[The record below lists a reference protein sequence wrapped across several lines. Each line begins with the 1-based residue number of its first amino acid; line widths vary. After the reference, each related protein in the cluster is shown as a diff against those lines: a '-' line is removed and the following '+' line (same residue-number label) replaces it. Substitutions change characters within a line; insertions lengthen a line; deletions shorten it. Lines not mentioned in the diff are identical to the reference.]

1 VTSRERLQ
9 CAIARQIPDRVPL
22 DLGGSITGLTLA
34 FTQAL
39 CRFLGIEK
47 ELKVIVKPL
56 QLVEPPEEILAR
68 LHIDTRY
75 VRPSFPGQSGKEDE
89 YIDEWG
95 VRRRLASNGF
105 YYDIVEHPL
114 REGTLREIER
124 FPWPE
129 PGNEELFLGLRER
142 AETLYRHTDY
152 AIIGDPLSPALFE
165 PAWYLRGMDNFL
177 VDLVQNR
184 TYAERLLDTLLEF
197 QLQFFGKFLSQVG
210 DFIQVIMLGDDLG
223 TQRAP
228 LIAPE
233 LYREIIKPRHRKLF
247 AFIKSHTDAKIFLHS
262 CGAIRPLIPD
272 FIDAGVEIL
281 HPLQPLAWGMEHEQI
296 KTQYGDRLSF
306 WGGIDVQEALPG
318 SREGVRAEVN
328 HRIKVLGYGGGY
340 VLSPAHNIQPDVPP
354 ENVLTLFDC
363 AVSAGVYGGDNG

>member
-1 VTSRERLQ
+1 
-9 CAIARQIPDRVPL
+9 
-22 DLGGSITGLTLA
+22 
-34 FTQAL
+34 
-39 CRFLGIEK
+39 
-47 ELKVIVKPL
+47 
-56 QLVEPPEEILAR
+56 
-68 LHIDTRY
+68 
-75 VRPSFPGQSGKEDE
+75 
-89 YIDEWG
+89 
-95 VRRRLASNGF
+95 
-105 YYDIVEHPL
+105 
-114 REGTLREIER
+114 
-124 FPWPE
+124 
-129 PGNEELFLGLRER
+129 
-142 AETLYRHTDY
+142 
-152 AIIGDPLSPALFE
+152 
-165 PAWYLRGMDNFL
+165 MDNFL

-306 WGGIDVQEALPG
+306 WGV
-318 SREGVRAEVN
+318 
-328 HRIKVLGYGGGY
+328 
-340 VLSPAHNIQPDVPP
+340 
-354 ENVLTLFDC
+354 
-363 AVSAGVYGGDNG
+363 